1 MKNPWKSFSWI
12 RTPVRDGAV
21 HFPGLPRVRKIMRVR
36 DKRCA
41 TSLGH
46 QNSGGARKA
55 KAKRGIELVTC
66 YRLQLAALSTLARN
80 VNGIGF
86 HNRVRTFSSGLAS
99 GAAD

>member
-1 MKNPWKSFSWI
+1 MTVPSISLGYPASVKSCEFE
-12 RTPVRDGAV
+12 
-21 HFPGLPRVRKIMRVR
+21 
-36 DKRCA
+36 DKRRA

-46 QNSGGARKA
+46 QISGGARKA

-86 HNRVRTFSSGLAS
+86 HNRVLTFSSGLAS